1 MDEIS
6 LIAGLGN
13 PGEEYR
19 RTRHNVGFEV
29 IDKLAE
35 RFGAELKKGKFGAVF
50 GQAVFEDKKLIL
62 LKPLK
67 YMNNSGQVIATA
79 AGFYKLEPQR
89 ILVITDD
96 LALEPGLIRIRA
108 SGSAGGHN
116 GLADI
121 IQKLG
126 TENFSRLRVGIGDK
140 GRADGRDYVLSE
152 PSDAE
157 KELLDKAVAE
167 AVEAVVFLLHQGVDA
182 AMTKFNRKNT
192 SKEK

>member
-13 PGEEYR
+13 PGREYS
-19 RTRHNVGFEV
+19 RTRHNIGFEV
-29 IDKLAE
+29 VDRLAE
-35 RFGAELKKGKFGAVF
+35 RFDAELKKGKFGAVF
-50 GQAVFEDKKLIL
+50 GQASFEDKKLIL

-67 YMNNSGQVIATA
+67 FMNNSGQVIATA
-79 AGFYKLEPQR
+79 AGFYKLEPRQ

-108 SGSAGGHN
+108 SGSAGGHK

-121 IQKLG
+121 IEKLG
-126 TENFSRLRVGIGDK
+126 TEDFSRLRVGIGDK
-140 GRADGRDYVLSE
+140 GLTDGRDYVLSE

-157 KELLDKAVAE
+157 KELIDKAVAE
-167 AVEAVVFLLHQGVDA
+167 AVEAVVFLLRQGVEA

-192 SKEK
+192 AKEK